1 MNQLQEEYNMLFQE
15 NLALLMNARQINWDA
30 AMNEKRR
37 MLEEMNANKKLR
49 NNLMKGGVEV
59 NNDEDLTPEAKAKK
73 L

>member
-1 MNQLQEEYNMLFQE
+1 
-15 NLALLMNARQINWDA
+15 
-30 AMNEKRR
+30 MNEKRR

-59 NNDEDLTPEAKAKK
+59 NDDDLTPEAKTKK

>member
-1 MNQLQEEYNMLFQE
+1 MLFQE

>member
-15 NLALLMNARQINWDA
+15 NLALLMNSRQINWDA